1 MMNVRK
7 NNRTRAQS
15 LVEMA
20 VTLPAFLLLILG
32 FIDLGRAVYYYSAL
46 GNAVREGARYASVQR
61 ALDTTDTT
69 TQDNITDVVTHY
81 SVSVPISAGDVVA
94 DRVDVDGNLA
104 ADGLYVRVSGSV
116 DFDPVIPFLNPITMS
131 SETTMLLAPYAR

>member
-1 MMNVRK
+1 M
-7 NNRTRAQS
+7 
-15 LVEMA
+15 
-20 VTLPAFLLLILG
+20 
-32 FIDLGRAVYYYSAL
+32 
-46 GNAVREGARYASVQR
+46 REGARYASVQR